1 MTNGRD
7 RVSSPLTP
15 PRRTSPLDSRVILDA
30 ARATLAHSAFAA
42 KAWMMR
48 RPIEKPDAAIAAELE
63 RLWKKY
69 YPVNEARLAAVEAAG
84 QLLSGGELSGPEIE
98 EGIRAAHK
106 LAGSLGMFGHG
117 RSSTLAREAEEL
129 LASPKPDTGR
139 IFEIVRAIRS
149 EARLAQSP
157 AEAPAS
163 PPTANCPA
171 VVEEVDVAIIDDDE
185 VIAGLLVYAL
195 NKQGFTTEWI
205 SDGSAALRAFCGD
218 KRTLSAKVI
227 VLDVDLPGMDGMTLL
242 ARLKANEMLADTH
255 VIMLTVRSAES
266 EVVKALQLGASDHIA
281 KPFSLRVFLEKIR
294 RTLER

>member
-1 MTNGRD
+1 
-7 RVSSPLTP
+7 
-15 PRRTSPLDSRVILDA
+15 
-30 ARATLAHSAFAA
+30 
-42 KAWMMR
+42 MMR